1 MKSISI
7 IYPFFN
13 EERRITKT
21 IKDVLKFNRSNLA
34 LKKEFIFVNDG
45 SSDTTSSV
53 IKKFSKNLKNIKLIN
68 LKKNK
73 GKGYALKEGI
83 KHARYEWTLTSDS
96 DCSVSCFQIIKWIKT
111 KDIRK
116 EQIYFGSRNLS
127 NSIVKKKMYRKF
139 IGRIFSIF
147 TSYIFNIHIKDTQCG
162 FKLYQT
168 KYAKKIFKK
177 IITNGY
183 MHDIE
188 VYLIAKNLGL
198 KIIELPVKWTHIK
211 DSKISFFKDGLKIL
225 FNLYKIKKNEYKY
238 KI

>member
-73 GKGYALKEGI
+73 GKG
-83 KHARYEWTLTSDS
+83 
-96 DCSVSCFQIIKWIKT
+96 
-111 KDIRK
+111 
-116 EQIYFGSRNLS
+116 
-127 NSIVKKKMYRKF
+127 
-139 IGRIFSIF
+139 
-147 TSYIFNIHIKDTQCG
+147 
-162 FKLYQT
+162 
-168 KYAKKIFKK
+168 
-177 IITNGY
+177 
-183 MHDIE
+183 
-188 VYLIAKNLGL
+188 
-198 KIIELPVKWTHIK
+198 
-211 DSKISFFKDGLKIL
+211 
-225 FNLYKIKKNEYKY
+225 
-238 KI
+238 